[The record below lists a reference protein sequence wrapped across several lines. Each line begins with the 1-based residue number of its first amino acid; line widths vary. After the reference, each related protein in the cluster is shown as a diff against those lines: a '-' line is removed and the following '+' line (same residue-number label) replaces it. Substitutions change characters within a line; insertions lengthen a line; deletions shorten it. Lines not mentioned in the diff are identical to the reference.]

1 MYGARSNPFE
11 VTNVNALA
19 PNWISAKRT
28 YTLRTLFILVPFA
41 AENGLMPQFQDIV
54 CRRALRPI

>member
-28 YTLRTLFILVPFA
+28 YTLRTLFILVHSP
-41 AENGLMPQFQDIV
+41 LKMD
-54 CRRALRPI
+54 